1 MHFDGILNDLELHR
15 IVWKTRTPFETI
27 FKSAMRK
34 TVHVL
39 RGCEVGQPSHENVK
53 IRTVIGAFDA
63 DLNDILELE

>member
-1 MHFDGILNDLELHR
+1 
-15 IVWKTRTPFETI
+15 
-27 FKSAMRK
+27 MRK

-39 RGCEVGQPSHENVK
+39 RGCEEGQPSHENVK